1 MARLEELLTLC
12 WLPTTILV
20 AALLREQLVG
30 ILGTSSLVL
39 GREVI
44 TMVGCFRRETGEAE

>member
-1 MARLEELLTLC
+1 M
-12 WLPTTILV
+12 
-20 AALLREQLVG
+20 LREQLVG

-44 TMVGCFRRETGEAE
+44 TMVGCFRRETGEAEEAEEAVHV